1 MSTTSDRTYSVYA
14 STYDAAMAA
23 MTVHKLDRTHGMKPF
38 RSWALLLFSLSTA
51 ILSGVAS
58 AQSTTKPV
66 GLITL
71 TVNGTGGTQSNAY
84 TLAGLGLTQRAL
96 FQGASTSIG
105 ANLIVDTAAAWT
117 DNQFNGV
124 GNACCVEIISGANA
138 GVILDIASTVASTQ
152 TITTVQP
159 IPAGTV
165 AGDSF
170 VVRRHWTIGSVFGQT
185 NQSGLAG
192 GSVTSADQ
200 ILLYNGSNPTNY
212 YYQTVGLGGTGW
224 RQAGAPTV
232 DASGTVIYPDE
243 GFFIER
249 MQSAPLNIVLMGSVK
264 TGQTSTPIMPGQ
276 NFVGN
281 IYAAPMTLAD
291 CGLYTGSPAT
301 GLADGSSTS
310 ADQVLIWNP
319 VLNGYDTYYYQTIGV
334 GGTGWR
340 KGGDRV
346 DDASATPIPVGGAVI
361 VNRKG
366 ATGFNWVIPQHPS
379 TL

>member
-1 MSTTSDRTYSVYA
+1 MYRINF
-14 STYDAAMAA
+14 
-23 MTVHKLDRTHGMKPF
+23 KLPTIT
-38 RSWALLLFSLSTA
+38 ALCAGLFPAFA
-51 ILSGVAS
+51 I
-58 AQSTTKPV
+58 AQAQPLITKPV
-66 GLITL
+66 GIITL
-71 TVNGTGGTQSNAY
+71 AVNGTGGTQSSAM

-96 FQGASTSIG
+96 FQGTSTSIG
-105 ANLIVDTAAAWT
+105 TNLIVDAAAAWM
-117 DNQFNGV
+117 DDQFDGP
-124 GNACCVEIISGANA
+124 GNACYVEITSGTNA
-138 GVILDIASTVASTQ
+138 GVILDVASTTASTQ
-152 TITTVQP
+152 AITTIQA

-170 VVRRHWTIGSVFGQT
+170 VIHRHWTIASVFGPT

-200 ILLYNGSNPTNY
+200 ILLYSGSTPTTY
-212 YYQTVGLGGTGW
+212 YYQTVGLGGIGW
-224 RQAGAPTV
+224 RQAGAPATDV
-232 DASGTVIYPDE
+232 SGTVIYPDE
-243 GFFIER
+243 GFVINR
-249 MQSAPLNIVLMGSVK
+249 QQSGPLNIKMAGSVK

-281 IYAAPMTLAD
+281 IYAVPMTLAD

-310 ADQVLIWNP
+310 ADQVLMWNSAIS
-319 VLNGYDTYYYQTIGV
+319 GYDIYYYQTIGI

-340 KGGDRV
+340 KVGDQI
-346 DDASATPIPVGGAVI
+346 DDASATPIPVGSAVI

-366 ATGFNWVIPQHPS
+366 TTGFNWVIPQHPS